1 MRRCEDDGCRMQDTR
16 CRMQGSGIKYQVSG
30 TGSLVSIVVTTKNE
44 EKHIENCLKSIKLQT
59 YPDIEIIVVDNN
71 SIDKTKKIAKKY
83 TNLVFNKGPERSAQR
98 NFGMMKVAKGK
109 YVMYVDADMILSPT
123 LIEDCVYEMK
133 NNEDLTALYIPEIVL
148 GNNFWSKVRRF
159 ERRFYDGTT
168 IDCVRFIRKDIF
180 IKIGGFDLS
189 MTGPED
195 WDLDKKIRQIGKVK
209 VLTQELRDAENSDSV
224 ASWAKEFS
232 DFLKDKSIKWLN
244 YGSVIYHNEAEFN
257 LKRYLQKKA
266 YYARSFDIYIKKW
279 GLDDP
284 DIKKQFGIWYR
295 FFGVFIENGKWKK
308 MIKHP
313 ILTMGMYWLRFM
325 VGVMYLM
332 SKARS

>member
-1 MRRCEDDGCRMQDTR
+1 MTDDG

-71 SIDKTKKIAKKY
+71 SIDKTKEIAQRY
-83 TNLVFNKGPERSAQR
+83 TDKVFNKGPERSAQR
-98 NFGMMKVAKGK
+98 NFGMMEVAKGK

-123 LIEDCVYEMK
+123 LIEDCVYEME
-133 NNEDLTALYIPEIVL
+133 NDRNLAALYIPEIVL
-148 GNNFWSKVRRF
+148 GTGFWNKVRRF
-159 ERRFYDGTT
+159 ERRFYDGTV
-168 IDCVRFIRKDIF
+168 IDCVRFIRKNIF
-180 IKIGGFDLS
+180 VKVGGFDLS

-195 WDLDKKIRQIGKVK
+195 WDLDKKIRQMGRVRVLNQRLRDVK
-209 VLTQELRDAENSDSV
+209 VSDFLMPWV
-224 ASWAKEFS
+224 KEFS
-232 DFLKDKSIKWLN
+232 NFLKDRGINWLN
-244 YGSVIYHNEAEFN
+244 HGSVIYHNEAEFN

-266 YYARSFDIYIKKW
+266 YYARSFDTYIKKW
-279 GLDDP
+279 GKNDP

-295 FFGVFIENGKWKK
+295 FFGVFTENEKWKK

-313 ILTMGMYWLRFM
+313 ILTMGMFTLRFLVGM
-325 VGVMYLM
+325 VYLAK
-332 SKARS
+332 SKM